1 MVRELTGRSSGVIDD
16 LTKKL
21 ERRLN
26 RIMGEVLYE
35 GKKVPAYKILT
46 MNSSKTTP
54 TLLTRE
60 NCRFFDL
67 LLRKDDEESF
77 SEFVKRVEGDNPS
90 EFDDFPVKC
99 LVEKGIKSLAK
110 NKHLKYSD
118 EMIQGCLSRIFSND
132 VSGERTVESMEKAL
146 EYLLETIEYY
156 KTAYLH
162 NLDHNKEIY
171 REITGCLLDCQ
182 YVIFNLGNELQG
194 K

>member
-1 MVRELTGRSSGVIDD
+1 MKCGCLYWMAVSYTHLDVYKRQ
-16 LTKKL
+16 
-21 ERRLN
+21 
-26 RIMGEVLYE
+26 VLYE

-118 EMIQGCLSRIFSND
+118 EMIQDVYKRQARYRLCSCCL
-132 VSGERTVESMEKAL
+132 
-146 EYLLETIEYY
+146 
-156 KTAYLH
+156 
-162 NLDHNKEIY
+162 
-171 REITGCLLDCQ
+171 
-182 YVIFNLGNELQG
+182 FNLFSE